1 MGERAF
7 LERVRREVLLGD
19 GSPAALLD
27 ARAVGG
33 IPELLNLH
41 DRRQVEELHIAFIR
55 AGARVIR
62 TNTLGANPVRL
73 RRHGLAGRVWELNV
87 WGAKLARS
95 AREVAGEP
103 VFVAGVLGPLA
114 PARAGTG
121 NGWNRQGARNGSNR
135 QGEGA
140 AAPPPAAGLPAAGEP
155 GGPAG
160 EDLLGA
166 YRQQVEALLA
176 GGVDLFLVEAAEDAR
191 QALAAVRAVRSTC
204 HLPVAVV
211 LSFAAGGPTPAGQ
224 AVGEALTL
232 LRPKDPGPP
241 DLLGPC
247 GDLGPQRSLELA
259 RSLRAA
265 GWVGPLW
272 VLAGPAGAEADF
284 GELVASLA
292 ALGPGVIGGTAGV
305 TPAHVAAARQTLAS
319 LGGPAPLREEPA
331 GSHGPEPR
339 PPSGDGFPVSVR
351 VNGTA
356 RARPATGPQP
366 EAVAREVPGDGE
378 GAAGSVPAG
387 PVPPVPVPRVSCG
400 GPAPGG
406 TREPAPTLREKL
418 GRQFVVSVELDPPR
432 GTVVN
437 KFLDDA
443 RRLGE
448 AGADCINVGDSP
460 MARVRMAAIGGAHLI
475 QAATGMETIVHFT
488 TRDRNLMAI
497 QADLLAAHALGLRNI
512 LALTGDNPRLGNTA
526 ASAVYDVDSVGL
538 LQILR
543 ELNQGRDIT
552 GHSIG
557 EPTAF
562 TVACALSPNA
572 EDLDRE
578 LDRFRRKLEAG
589 VDFVM
594 TQPLYETA
602 PLEQVLDRLGGCPV
616 PIVMGVMPLHSA
628 RHAHYLHHEVPG
640 ISIPAPIREALER
653 AGDRGL
659 EVGLELA
666 EAVVEAARPWI
677 AGVYVVVSFGKVE
690 PIAAFVR
697 RLKARFAGG
706 APDGRSG
713 RGGAASA
720 RPATGDPR

>member
-1 MGERAF
+1 MGERTF

-27 ARAVGG
+27 ARAAGG
-33 IPELLNLH
+33 VAEFLNLQ
-41 DRRQVEELHIAFIR
+41 DRRQVEDLHIAFIR

-62 TNTLGANPVRL
+62 TNTLGANRVRL
-73 RRHGLAGRVWELNV
+73 QRHGLAGRVWELNV
-87 WGAKLARS
+87 WGAKVARA

-103 VFVAGVLGPLA
+103 VFIAGTLGPLV
-114 PARAGTG
+114 PARAGAPARTGAG
-121 NGWNRQGARNGSNR
+121 NGLDEEMLA
-135 QGEGA
+135 
-140 AAPPPAAGLPAAGEP
+140 
-155 GGPAG
+155 
-160 EDLLGA
+160 A
-166 YRQQVEALLA
+166 YREQVEALLA
-176 GGVDLFLVEAAEDAR
+176 GGVDLFLVEAVDDAR
-191 QALAAVRAVRSTC
+191 QAAAAVRAVRAAC

-211 LSFAAGGPTPAGQ
+211 LSFTAGGRTPAGQ
-224 AVGEALTL
+224 AVAEALDL
-232 LRPKDPGPP
+232 LRQGAGRPP
-241 DLLGPC
+241 DLLGPH
-247 GDLGPQRSLELA
+247 GALGPEQSLELA

-265 GWVGPLW
+265 GWTGPLW
-272 VLAGPAGAEADF
+272 VLAGAGPEARAQDPPARGAATPATGVPSTGSDDGATGPQADF
-284 GELVASLA
+284 ARFVPRLA
-292 ALGPGVIGGTAGV
+292 ALGPGVIGGAGGV
-305 TPAHVAAARQTLAS
+305 TPRHLASAHRVLASQGLPAGVRAAMLGVNHRPDAPTQPGGRPSLTLRVTGTPGTRPLAVPHAAGGPRAAAGMGSDRPS
-319 LGGPAPLREEPA
+319 PAPGLHGAPHAAPHGAPHAARAEEPA
-331 GSHGPEPR
+331 P
-339 PPSGDGFPVSVR
+339 
-351 VNGTA
+351 
-356 RARPATGPQP
+356 
-366 EAVAREVPGDGE
+366 
-378 GAAGSVPAG
+378 
-387 PVPPVPVPRVSCG
+387 C
-400 GPAPGG
+400 
-406 TREPAPTLREKL
+406 LREKL

-460 MARVRMAAIGGAHLI
+460 MARVRMAAIGGAYLI
-475 QAATGMETIVHFT
+475 QAATSVETIVHFT

-497 QADLLAAHALGLRNI
+497 QADLLSAHALGLRNI

-526 ASAVYDVDSVGL
+526 ASAVYDVDSIGL
-538 LQILR
+538 LRILR

-552 GHSIG
+552 GNSIG

-572 EDLDRE
+572 ENLDRE

-602 PLEQVLDRLGGCPV
+602 PLERVLDRLGGCPV

-640 ISIPAPIREALER
+640 ISIPAPVREALEQ
-653 AGDRGL
+653 AGERGL

-690 PIAAFVR
+690 PVAGFVR
-697 RLKARFAGG
+697 RLKERFGG
-706 APDGRSG
+706 HH
-713 RGGAASA
+713 RGGMPAA
-720 RPATGDPR
+720 RPASGASP

>member
-1 MGERAF
+1 
-7 LERVRREVLLGD
+7 
-19 GSPAALLD
+19 
-27 ARAVGG
+27 
-33 IPELLNLH
+33 
-41 DRRQVEELHIAFIR
+41 
-55 AGARVIR
+55 VI
-62 TNTLGANPVRL
+62 
-73 RRHGLAGRVWELNV
+73 
-87 WGAKLARS
+87 
-95 AREVAGEP
+95 
-103 VFVAGVLGPLA
+103 
-114 PARAGTG
+114 
-121 NGWNRQGARNGSNR
+121 
-135 QGEGA
+135 
-140 AAPPPAAGLPAAGEP
+140 
-155 GGPAG
+155 
-160 EDLLGA
+160 
-166 YRQQVEALLA
+166 
-176 GGVDLFLVEAAEDAR
+176 
-191 QALAAVRAVRSTC
+191 
-204 HLPVAVV
+204 
-211 LSFAAGGPTPAGQ
+211 SFAASGRTPAGQ
-224 AVGEALTL
+224 TVEEALTL
-232 LRPKDPGPP
+232 LQPQDLGPP
-241 DLLGPC
+241 DLLG
-247 GDLGPQRSLELA
+247 GDLDPQRSVELA

-265 GWVGPLW
+265 GWTGPLW
-272 VLAGPAGAEADF
+272 VLASPAGAEEAF
-284 GELVASLA
+284 AGLVASLA
-292 ALGPGVIGGTAGV
+292 ALGPGVIAGTAGV
-305 TPAHVAAARQTLAS
+305 TPAHVAAAREALAS
-319 LGGPAPLREEPA
+319 VGSPAPVRDEA
-331 GSHGPEPR
+331 TGKHRPEPR
-339 PPSGDGFPVSVR
+339 PASGDRLPVSIR

-356 RARPATGPQP
+356 RTRPATGPQP
-366 EAVAREVPGDGE
+366 QAQVREVPHPGE
-378 GAAGSVPAG
+378 EAAGLVAASSLLAG
-387 PVPPVPVPRVSCG
+387 PVPPVPAPPAPGG
-400 GPAPGG
+400 GPAPCG
-406 TREPAPTLREKL
+406 TEGPEPTLREKL
-418 GRQFVVSVELDPPR
+418 GGQFVVSVELDPPR
-432 GTVVN
+432 GTVVH

-460 MARVRMAAIGGAHLI
+460 MARVRMAAIGGAYLI
-475 QAATGMETIVHFT
+475 QAAIGLETIVHFT

-526 ASAVYDVDSVGL
+526 ASAVYDVDSIGL

-602 PLEQVLDRLGGCPV
+602 PLERVLDRLGGCPV

-640 ISIPAPIREALER
+640 ISIPAHVRGALEK

-697 RLKARFAGG
+697 RLKARFVGG
-706 APDGRSG
+706 TPEGRSG
-713 RGGAASA
+713 RGGAAPA
-720 RPATGDPR
+720 RPARGDPR